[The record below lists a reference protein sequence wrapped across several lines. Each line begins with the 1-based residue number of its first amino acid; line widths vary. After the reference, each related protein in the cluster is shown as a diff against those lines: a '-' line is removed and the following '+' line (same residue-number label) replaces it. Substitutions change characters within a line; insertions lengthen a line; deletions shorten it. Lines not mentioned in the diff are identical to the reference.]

1 MSPVVRRVVLGVVLA
16 AVAVG
21 AVTAFRI
28 DTEQASWSGPQLA
41 GNWDVIA
48 HWFLEHVR
56 FTLTAVSAGTLIS
69 LPLAYVAIRW
79 PKTYPAMLTVTNVV
93 YAVPSIALIVM
104 LASLNSNVFGVVKFS
119 YLSDAPVVVAM
130 TLYTLIILVRNIVE
144 AVRSVPDAVV
154 RAADGMGYRRLVRFV
169 TVELPLGLPGVV
181 AGLRLATVSTV
192 SLISI
197 GALSGRGGLGRLFA
211 DGRRRG
217 IVVELW
223 SGIVA
228 IVVLALAL
236 DALLVLIGWLSTP
249 WTRVHTR
256 RPRRRRLRPQAAPTA
271 AEAA

>member
-1 MSPVVRRVVLGVVLA
+1 MSGARRAALGLVLA
-16 AVAVG
+16 VVAAG
-21 AVTAFRI
+21 AIVSFRLE
-28 DTEQASWSGPQLA
+28 TEVATWSGPQLA

-48 HWFLEHVR
+48 HWFVEHVR
-56 FTLTAVSAGTLIS
+56 FTITAVVLGTLIS
-69 LPLAYVAIRW
+69 LPLSYLSLRW
-79 PKTYPAMLTVTNVV
+79 PKTYPAMLTVTNVI

-104 LASLNSNVFGVVKFS
+104 LASINSELFGVVRFS

-144 AVRSVPDAVV
+144 SVRSVPDAVV
-154 RAADGMGYRRLVRFV
+154 RAADGMGYRRFVRFV
-169 TVELPLGLPGVV
+169 TVELPLALPGVI

-192 SLISI
+192 SLISV

-228 IVVLALAL
+228 IVALALAL
-236 DALLVLIGWLSTP
+236 DAILVLIGWLATP
-249 WTRVHTR
+249 WARTRDRKASRFRGFR
-256 RPRRRRLRPQAAPTA
+256 RPAPSVVEPA
-271 AEAA
+271 

>member
-1 MSPVVRRVVLGVVLA
+1 MSPAMRRTALGLVLA
-16 AVAVG
+16 AVVTG
-21 AVTAFRI
+21 AVAAFRI
-28 DTEQASWSGPQLA
+28 ETEVATWSGPQLA

-56 FTLTAVSAGTLIS
+56 FTLTAVVLGTLVS
-69 LPLAYVAIRW
+69 LPLAYLSIRW
-79 PKTYPAMLTVTNVV
+79 PKTYPAMLTVTNVI

-104 LASLNSNVFGVVKFS
+104 LASLNTEIFGVVKFS

-154 RAADGMGYRRLVRFV
+154 RAADGMGYRRFVRFV
-169 TVELPLGLPGVV
+169 TVELPLALPGVI

-192 SLISI
+192 SLISV

-223 SGIVA
+223 SGIVS

-236 DALLVLIGWLSTP
+236 DAVLVLIGWLATP
-249 WTRVHTR
+249 WARA
-256 RPRRRRLRPQAAPTA
+256 RPQRALRRLRRGPALVAAR
-271 AEAA
+271 EV